1 RADELYDKMV
11 LEGES
16 FWSAV
21 HPLFTARD
29 MTRDDMR
36 AIISRGLTQTRGSY
50 RLVLQLFNMPPED
63 YKAFL
68 NFLRKHQ
75 CHMPFFKFRCLPPQ
89 EGAENKKKQASEA
102 QPESQPAHARLA

>member
-1 RADELYDKMV
+1 
-11 LEGES
+11 
-16 FWSAV
+16 V

-36 AIISRGLTQTRGSY
+36 AIVSRGLTQTRGSY

-75 CHMPFFKFRCLPPQ
+75 CHMPFFKFRCLPSP
-89 EGAENKKKQASEA
+89 AASEKTESAA
-102 QPESQPAHARLA
+102 QPHAARLA